1 MDDLFITNQ
10 DVYRSW
16 VSRAVIV
23 SDKPLVSLEEE
34 ALCYSVFPP
43 GSAAGNEDAP
53 IYVIHQSAET
63 MACPKGEC
71 KSIGFDRI
79 LALKLTAYTRCNLSL
94 EGG

>member
-1 MDDLFITNQ
+1 MR
-10 DVYRSW
+10 RSW

-43 GSAAGNEDAP
+43 GSAADNQDAP

-71 KSIGFDRI
+71 EYSWIGDVFWCMSIETNTSI
-79 LALKLTAYTRCNLSL
+79 CKM
-94 EGG
+94 

>member
-1 MDDLFITNQ
+1 MSQKQWRMIDLLLIHMYI
-10 DVYRSW
+10 YRSW

-43 GSAAGNEDAP
+43 GSDAGNQDAP

-71 KSIGFDRI
+71 ECSWIGG
-79 LALKLTAYTRCNLSL
+79 C
-94 EGG
+94 

>member
-1 MDDLFITNQ
+1 M
-10 DVYRSW
+10 
-16 VSRAVIV
+16 

-43 GSAAGNEDAP
+43 GSAAGNQDAP

-71 KSIGFDRI
+71 K
-79 LALKLTAYTRCNLSL
+79 Y
-94 EGG
+94 E

>member
-1 MDDLFITNQ
+1 MDASLSLIQ
-10 DVYRSW
+10 YVYRSW

-43 GSAAGNEDAP
+43 GSAAGNQDAP

-71 KSIGFDRI
+71 KYG
-79 LALKLTAYTRCNLSL
+79 
-94 EGG
+94 